1 MLLLCSVAP
10 QYPNSGLPPPK
21 ELLLSVLAFKPQA
34 LDLGV
39 NPSTLP
45 DDDFFPLIEARHLDS
60 FKLLGI
66 REFQGSQFGRVFRP
80 DAVEVAIVDTADD
93 ARRFPLTR
101 SIRTVCL
108 SRCCAELSIRSTTC
122 LK

>member
-39 NPSTLP
+39 NPSTLS

-60 FKLLGI
+60 FKFLGI
-66 REFQGSQFGRVFRP
+66 REFQGSQFGRVF
-80 DAVEVAIVDTADD
+80 
-93 ARRFPLTR
+93 ARMPRKSR
-101 SIRTVCL
+101 SLIRRTMPAA
-108 SRCCAELSIRSTTC
+108 SP
-122 LK
+122 